1 MRWVLRSKI
10 HQATVTA
17 SDVDYIGSLQVDQD
31 LIERAGFWPGEK
43 VLVVSISSGA
53 RLETYLIPGERGSGI
68 IGVNGAAARLILA
81 GEKIIVMGF
90 ELSDQPIEAQIVL
103 VDQDNRFVRYL

>member
-90 ELSDQPIEAQIVL
+90 ELSDEPIEAQIVL
-103 VDQDNRFVRYL
+103 VDQDNRFVRFL

>member
-1 MRWVLRSKI
+1 
-10 HQATVTA
+10 
-17 SDVDYIGSLQVDQD
+17 
-31 LIERAGFWPGEK
+31 